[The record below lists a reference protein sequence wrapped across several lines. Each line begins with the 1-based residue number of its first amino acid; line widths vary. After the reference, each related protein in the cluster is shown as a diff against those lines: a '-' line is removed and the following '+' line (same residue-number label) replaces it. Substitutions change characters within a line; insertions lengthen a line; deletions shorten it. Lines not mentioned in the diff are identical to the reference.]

1 MISGVAEIKKYDV
14 VIVGAGM
21 AGMTAAIYARR
32 AGKSVAIFENK
43 VHGGQIINA
52 PDVENW
58 PGEERISGADLMKK
72 IYHQMNKE
80 SGAKLDVYD
89 KEVVRVRD
97 TGMYKEVLTPRTKF
111 LAESLILA
119 TGTIDRKLELPH
131 EKDLVGHGISYCAV
145 CDGAL
150 FKGKNVAVIGG
161 GNTALNDALYLA
173 NLAKKVYLVHRR
185 PNILRAD
192 EELVSRARQLGNIEF
207 VLGARPAQIL
217 GEEKVEGLIVQQKSP
232 RQLPVEGIFVAIGRV
247 PATDQFADM
256 VKIDRAGYIIAG
268 EDCKTTCPGIFV
280 AGDCRTKKVRQLVT
294 AAGDGAV
301 AATAAVEYVNSR
313 RPQ

>member
-58 PGEERISGADLMKK
+58 PGEERISGVDLMKK

-192 EELVSRARQLGNIEF
+192 EELVSRARQLG
-207 VLGARPAQIL
+207 
-217 GEEKVEGLIVQQKSP
+217 KVEGLIVQQKSP

-313 RPQ
+313 RPR